1 MRKRIFRGA
10 LVLALA
16 ASLLTGLLAAVVYYR
31 QSGRQLENQLWQE
44 LDMLATLVERSGDE
58 AFATLQALR
67 LPNRLTWVSADG
79 TVRYDNQSNPA
90 GMKNHLEREEIVQA
104 RESGTGFARRYSH
117 TLLEEQL
124 YCARQLAG
132 GGYLRIAAT
141 QSSLMG
147 SLWRMSWV
155 LLAGIAVVLA
165 AAAVLS
171 RLWTRALVRPI
182 NEIDLEDPLKNPV
195 YDELT
200 PVLRRMEEQKRGLER
215 QMRELAARRGEL
227 ETIIGHMNEGLL
239 ILDAH
244 RHVLLMNDSARLI
257 LHTDREADGKTPLS
271 VYNRSQTLLETVEA
285 ALRDGGASAE
295 MAAGGREYLLTASA
309 VRHNEGLV
317 LLLQDV
323 TERNASEKARK
334 RFTANVSHELR
345 TPLTTISGYAELMQ
359 SGMTEP
365 ADIPVFARKI
375 YNESRRLLQ
384 LIEDIMHL
392 SKLDEGFVSGRL
404 ERVDLLEAA
413 RAAVG
418 ENAETAADRNI
429 SVSLSGESAWIHA
442 DGTLLDEMLRNVI
455 ENGIKYNRA
464 GGEVRVEVEQM
475 DEAARVRVS
484 DTGIGIPAEH
494 RDKVFERF
502 YRVDGSRS
510 KQTGGTGLGLSIV
523 KHGAE
528 YHHARIELDSE
539 VGRGTTVTLTFP
551 AAFED
556 SVPKR

>member
-257 LHTDREADGKTPLS
+257 LHTDREADGKTPLL

-309 VRHNEGLV
+309 VGHNEGLV

-404 ERVDLLEAA
+404 DRVDLLEAA

-418 ENAETAADRNI
+418 ENAETAADRSI
-429 SVSLSGESAWIHA
+429 HVSLSGESAWIHA

-455 ENGIKYNRA
+455 ENGIKYNHA
-464 GGEVRVEVEQM
+464 GGEVRVEVERM
-475 DEAARVRVS
+475 DDAARVRVS